1 MAKNFALIGLFAVVF
16 FLSLSMIALAADDI
30 EWVEKQSSA
39 KLYWGDSV
47 TVEDYIIK
55 AEDFSDD
62 SVFISISKDGEKLKA
77 FPMTEGMEVEYND
90 EIKVCARDIDPN
102 YETITKNG
110 KKFNSSKTKN
120 PYVELNVSVRGGPS
134 LDIELETNKEKY
146 DSKSTGDSEIRVS
159 INIKNDG

>member
-16 FLSLSMIALAADDI
+16 FLSLSMIALAADDL
-30 EWVEKQSSA
+30 EWVEKQSST

-77 FPMTEGMEVEYND
+77 FPLSEGMEV
-90 EIKVCARDIDPN
+90 DIQ
-102 YETITKNG
+102 
-110 KKFNSSKTKN
+110 
-120 PYVELNVSVRGGPS
+120 
-134 LDIELETNKEKY
+134 
-146 DSKSTGDSEIRVS
+146 
-159 INIKNDG
+159 